1 MTPSQ
6 TSGVDAL
13 ARPTKVVEGL
23 SAMPMISV
31 QSYISRSITE
41 FWRRWHMTLSGWFRK

>member
-31 QSYISRSITE
+31 QSADGIRQQDLLPD
-41 FWRRWHMTLSGWFRK
+41 RR